1 MGEDSDDQEDRK
13 QKERHRNM
21 FNDPEKNIFLGEDSE
36 YSSDSESEENDQM
49 EHNLFTSQNFYN
61 QHIDGN

>member
-1 MGEDSDDQEDRK
+1 
-13 QKERHRNM
+13 M

-36 YSSDSESEENDQM
+36 YSSDSESEENDPM